1 MSKNL
6 KIMLQIS
13 LLSGVMM
20 VTGCASKQIASPSTA
35 VSSAKQALLNAQQAD
50 VIRFAPLD
58 MRIAQEKIEAAQ
70 DAFRTMD
77 YVKADRLAQEAL
89 VTVQLA
95 EAKAAKE
102 KLKASTGDL
111 QDTLQVLKRETS
123 N

>member
-20 VTGCASKQIASPSTA
+20 VTGCASKQIAPPST
-35 VSSAKQALLNAQQAD
+35 VKQAFLNAQQAD
-50 VIRFAPLD
+50 VTRFAPLD

-102 KLKASTGDL
+102 KLKASTSDL
-111 QDTLQVLKRETS
+111 QDTLHVLKRETS

>member
-1 MSKNL
+1 
-6 KIMLQIS
+6 MLFRS
-13 LLSGVMM
+13 M
-20 VTGCASKQIASPSTA
+20 VTGCASKQIASPSTI

-111 QDTLQVLKRETS
+111 QDTLHVLKRETS

>member
-1 MSKNL
+1 
-6 KIMLQIS
+6 
-13 LLSGVMM
+13 
-20 VTGCASKQIASPSTA
+20 
-35 VSSAKQALLNAQQAD
+35 
-50 VIRFAPLD
+50 
-58 MRIAQEKIEAAQ
+58 
-70 DAFRTMD
+70 MD
-77 YVKADRLAQEAL
+77 YVNADRLAQEAL

>member
-20 VTGCASKQIASPSTA
+20 VTGCASKQIASPST

-77 YVKADRLAQEAL
+77 YVNADRLAQEAL

-111 QDTLQVLKRETS
+111 QDTLHVLKRETS

>member
-6 KIMLQIS
+6 KVLLQIG
-13 LLSGVMM
+13 LLSGAVM
-20 VTGCASKQIASPSTA
+20 VTGCASKQIAPPSTI
-35 VSSAKQALLNAQQAD
+35 VSSAKQALLNAQQAG
-50 VIRFAPLD
+50 VISFAPLD

-77 YVKADRLAQEAL
+77 YVNADRLAQEAL